1 MVTCEV
7 EESDIEVSVSV
18 LALVHTDILLLQDGK
33 PDVVASVLML
43 LHMDNR

>member
-18 LALVHTDILLLQDGK
+18 LARVLLRDGK
-33 PDVVASVLML
+33 PDVVVSVSGLTL
-43 LHMDNR
+43 LHTDTR